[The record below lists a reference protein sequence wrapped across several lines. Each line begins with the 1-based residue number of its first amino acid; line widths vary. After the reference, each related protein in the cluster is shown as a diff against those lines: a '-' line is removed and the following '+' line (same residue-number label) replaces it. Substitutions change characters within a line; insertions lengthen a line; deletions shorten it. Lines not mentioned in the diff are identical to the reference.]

1 LPGFLTGFRAGF
13 FLPAFRLALLAAAL
27 RTTFFFATFFFPT
40 FFFVAFFFAA
50 FFLAFAMGTS
60 VTVNLRQRIAPSG
73 TTRLS
78 LLC

>member
-1 LPGFLTGFRAGF
+1 
-13 FLPAFRLALLAAAL
+13 LPAFRLALLAAAL
-27 RTTFFFATFFFPT
+27 LTTFFFATFFFPT
-40 FFFVAFFFAA
+40 FFFGAVFFFVAFFFAA